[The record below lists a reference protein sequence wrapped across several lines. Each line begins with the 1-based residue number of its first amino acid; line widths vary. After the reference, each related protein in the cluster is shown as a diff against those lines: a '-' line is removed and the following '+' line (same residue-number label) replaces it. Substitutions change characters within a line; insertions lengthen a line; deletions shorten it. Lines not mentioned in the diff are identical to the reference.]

1 MFRSVQMQTND
12 PRYTVQRPQS
22 MATAKPAP
30 AARND
35 VINMDEFRAGAV
47 PAAMQ
52 QETAPGKSSNW
63 APTAPRPVPAFYP
76 LEKSTRLVE
85 DETPMEV
92 ASRLSESLRYMSVQ
106 AVYNDEAAT
115 ANLYTAENVEMHMS
129 LWMTPSTAQQN
140 GVLVELQRRKG
151 DSMVFHRY
159 ARRILDAAVG
169 DIEESDLADSVD
181 ADKIYSKKV
190 QRLLSPELKNQDHQ
204 EHENAVVALEIAH
217 GLIMK
222 DRMDARQLG
231 LESLCL
237 LTDPA
242 KTGYMTAV
250 LASHVVLLG
259 STGGVEIAGVTDAPG
274 NESILKDEGPFQEI
288 RETILSLVQFS
299 RIGEDEEDEATS
311 PESESMILLHNLA
324 LAVLANALEVVEH
337 PERYIEDDNEDN
349 DDVKQSPRPRLNT
362 QGSEKIT
369 EEFLSQSEEFSKKDL
384 LKTLI
389 GELGNA
395 SAKPHNATLS
405 AKCIG
410 SLCRASD
417 EAKRRAKELG
427 AKTVVATA
435 LDVGVKTHLK
445 LETECQK
452 VFRAMETQND

>member
-1 MFRSVQMQTND
+1 MFRSVRMQTED
-12 PRYTVQRPQS
+12 ARYTVQRPQG
-22 MATAKPAP
+22 ATVAKPSP
-30 AARND
+30 MARNND
-35 VINMDEFRAGAV
+35 VINMDDFRAGSEESNAGV
-47 PAAMQ
+47 PS
-52 QETAPGKSSNW
+52 GKSSNW
-63 APTAPRPVPAFYP
+63 TPTSPRPVPAFYP

-92 ASRLSESLRYMSVQ
+92 ATRLSESLRYMSVQ

-115 ANLYTAENVEMHMS
+115 ASLYTAENVEMHMS

-169 DIEESDLADSVD
+169 DLEQEELADSVD
-181 ADKIYSKKV
+181 ADKLYSKKV
-190 QRLLSPELKNQDHQ
+190 QRLLSPELKNQEHQ

-237 LTDPA
+237 LTDPK

-259 STGGVEIAGVTDAPG
+259 STVGVEIGGVTDDAA
-274 NESILKDEGPFQEI
+274 NESILMNEGPFREI

-299 RIGEDEEDEATS
+299 RIAEDEDDEVAS

-337 PERYIEDDNEDN
+337 PERYVGETGEEAEDT
-349 DDVKQSPRPRLNT
+349 KQPSRPRLKT
-362 QGSEKIT
+362 QGSGEIAKD
-369 EEFLSQSEEFSKKDL
+369 FLSQSQEFTKKEL
-384 LKTLI
+384 LSTLI

-395 SAKPHNATLS
+395 NAKPHNATLS
-405 AKCIG
+405 AKCLG

-427 AKTVVATA
+427 AKNVVATA